1 MNQRRT
7 EERIRRN
14 LLGCFLAGAMAI
26 SSIPLTTAAAAEN
39 TVYVSNDGLSGA
51 SGTDERNPVD
61 SIYEAGK
68 LLPEGGTIVVTDT
81 LFINGETNYTLND
94 KITIKALETLEGPLF
109 QVEKGG
115 RLTLN
120 NIVIN
125 GNSSSL
131 IFNQGTVR
139 VEGDVSFL
147 KDGEILSV
155 AAAVETGKEGGTFR
169 GDILIEGVENCGQE
183 KQTGENE
190 SKQGETGQSES
201 IGQEEENKKQGD
213 GDNDYRESGEEEIKE
228 DASEGMSQS
237 EGGRE
242 SEQSGNVKADGLE
255 SEQSGNVKADGLE
268 SEQSGNVKADG
279 LESEQS
285 EHAKEDGRE
294 SEQSQTYKEVSSQE
308 SDQSESV
315 EEEADRGPA
324 RSENNRESSQESHG
338 EESGGKQQP
347 QAELAAGIEASYVQR
362 TGRSAAFET
371 AQESD
376 KIRTLEERIAA
387 LKVMSRE
394 DLPSV
399 IEATKEYELL
409 TQKEQDQLSRASKEQ
424 LASAQSR
431 ACQYNHTSQQ
441 VSVTGNIPW
450 YAQLQVIRLEL
461 DKKEE
466 GGLQILEPYELK
478 LWNLMTDEA
487 YILPEGESAVVSMP
501 IPDVEVQGELTV
513 FHYLPDGSVETLIP
527 VIEGT
532 DMRFETS
539 SFSPFSV
546 AGSTVIAGIGVDA
559 GVGLSSP
566 STGSSAGSDTM
577 AGIAADI
584 GYKKAESRESDS
596 AEAAESETPAQVETG
611 TESLET
617 KVGSAERTALAAF
630 TRDETAPLP
639 LLVMGAGSGLAFLYM
654 AKRTKKGRK
663 SA

>member
-237 EGGRE
+237 EGGR
-242 SEQSGNVKADGLE
+242 
-255 SEQSGNVKADGLE
+255 E